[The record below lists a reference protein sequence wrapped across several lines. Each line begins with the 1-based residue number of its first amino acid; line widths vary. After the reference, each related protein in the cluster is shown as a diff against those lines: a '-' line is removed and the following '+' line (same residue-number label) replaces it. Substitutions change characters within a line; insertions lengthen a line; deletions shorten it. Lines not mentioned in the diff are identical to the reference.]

1 MKSFELSLLPTS
13 VDVTLYKYNYID
25 NKLWTRIQ
33 NEIDFIQTQDDS
45 LLISVSQLKYIL
57 DTYYIKDV
65 NRIKTLGTDVMHK
78 EVNSIYFL
86 YRMLTDMVNLQY
98 IKFNLNVDKGY
109 NRLISIEGKK
119 VLQFGFKIITATLRL
134 SDLYT
139 DDEIHL
145 VNKALYEMG
154 ILSEESHY
162 TRIFASELS
171 DKIDDFLT
179 EIEEDDYEAGIVT
192 DILDVIESKLEPE
205 NTLILLITDY

>member
-1 MKSFELSLLPTS
+1 MKSFELSLLPTA

-33 NEIDFIQTQDDS
+33 NDIDFIQTQDDS
-45 LLISVSQLKYIL
+45 VLISATQLKYLL
-57 DTYYIKDV
+57 DTYYVKDV
-65 NRIKTLGTDVMHK
+65 NRIKTLGNDVMHK

-98 IKFNLNVDKGY
+98 IKFNLNSDKGY
-109 NRLISIEGKK
+109 NRLISVEGKK

-134 SDLYT
+134 SDLYD

-145 VNKALYEMG
+145 VNKALYKMG
-154 ILSEESHY
+154 ILSEDSHY
-162 TRIFASELS
+162 VRIFASELA
-171 DKIDDFLT
+171 DRIDDFLT
-179 EIEEDDYEAGIVT
+179 ENEEDDYEAGVVA
-192 DILDVIESKLEPE
+192 DIIDVIESKLEPE